1 VIQRLI
7 ADGVV
12 YLSAEPGKESQAC
25 GARSTPRCR
34 KEGVHDLSDPR

>member
-7 ADGVV
+7 GDGVV

-25 GARSTPRCR
+25 GALDATLRERRCPWP
-34 KEGVHDLSDPR
+34 E